1 MFLNHLGLLWWC
13 VKPHNHSAAYIY
25 NIGLLLL
32 LLSLRQNVHLEFSP
46 ASVCILRWNAASTC
60 GLILSEN
67 TKISIYSLRSSTS
80 ISVAR
85 IFAGNAKTRT
95 LGRTINKCQS
105 RPPAGAC
112 TLATSEVHLQL
123 TPPPKLSHQKF
134 ISRPGGALYP
144 LHPLASPVWTRL
156 QTGCLG
162 VYKRLRNKICFE
174 KCLRG
179 VQELNSGHVRVLIV
193 NA

>member
-1 MFLNHLGLLWWC
+1 MQ
-13 VKPHNHSAAYIY
+13 KRAPSAAPLT
-25 NIGLLLL
+25 NVNLA
-32 LLSLRQNVHLEFSP
+32 LRRVHSCHQRGAL
-46 ASVCILRWNAASTC
+46 T
-60 GLILSEN
+60 
-67 TKISIYSLRSSTS
+67 TYS
-80 ISVAR
+80 
-85 IFAGNAKTRT
+85 
-95 LGRTINKCQS
+95 
-105 RPPAGAC
+105 
-112 TLATSEVHLQL
+112 
-123 TPPPKLSHQKF
+123 PPKLSHQKF